1 MSFRDAMFYLTIS
14 TFYFC
19 SNIWKQIW
27 TKWFLYGTNTI
38 TFLYSILNLYTKKR
52 TVERFNWCLTWWLTR
67 KSHHRSEYLKHFS
80 WTGLGRTIHLDN
92 LFPSPPILPLS
103 RLLSWWIRC
112 FGAWFDIP
120 LWVPLGF
127 DTLCTLCS
135 DISIDCWYYA
145 LQTFGSIP
153 DQNMRCSQCSQIT
166 YPKISV
172 FYSDYHDQAMV
183 LDSAHL
189 NVSLYIVHLNHF

>member
-1 MSFRDAMFYLTIS
+1 MFDLMIEPQIS
-14 TFYFC
+14 
-19 SNIWKQIW
+19 SQIW
-27 TKWFLYGTNTI
+27 ILETFFLNRVRSNDSSWSI
-38 TFLYSILNLYTKKR
+38 SRIPFAVSLPQPSLTF
-52 TVERFNWCLTWWLTR
+52 TR
-67 KSHHRSEYLKHFS
+67 ETARDFVNN
-80 WTGLGRTIHLDN
+80 LDN

-189 NVSLYIVHLNHF
+189 NVSLYIVHLNHFQQWK